1 MSSRT
6 IPAILFQEE
15 NKLLFTIFA
24 TFRQKQTQPLVRF
37 LLFIGLLAISSYLLK
52 TDPATNLWSLGYLW
66 QTTDHSLAFL
76 LPDSTTT
83 TPPTNHLNGLI
94 WQARTAAAHGDNWQ
108 AEQLLAPAIAQ
119 GNRDALRLQAEIL
132 NQQGD
137 YINAYKLWAQ
147 LEDID
152 ALLQA
157 GLKSSQT
164 GKLAEALTAYR
175 TAYLIAPE
183 RTVLPLAHFL
193 WSANEQADAAEQL
206 LADALRTYQVSR
218 YGYDWLRELGAV
230 YQSQKEWNKAA
241 TVYEQIIAAAPDR
254 IQERIALGWVYYKRG
269 DGAAI
274 ALAQFEQAIA
284 VAPQTGAGYYAIG
297 SLLTQEKRYAEAD
310 PWYQQAIE
318 RDPAQ
323 QSWYLGRAGA
333 LQQLGELSQALA
345 VYAIV
350 QQRFPGYAQGYYQA
364 AWAYRQAEDR
374 EQAVAAIGQ
383 ALQLMDGSDINQRQ
397 TQVSYYVRAGQ
408 IYEWAG
414 QLQKAVAAYERAE
427 QLDPLRQDIQDGLQ
441 RLR

>member
-1 MSSRT
+1 M
-6 IPAILFQEE
+6 
-15 NKLLFTIFA
+15 FTIFA
-24 TFRQKQTQPLVRF
+24 NFRQKQTQPLVRF
-37 LLFIGLLAISSYLLK
+37 LLFTGLLAISSYILK
-52 TDPATNLWSLGYLW
+52 TDPSTNLWSLGYLW

-76 LPDSTTT
+76 LPGSTTT
-83 TPPTNHLNGLI
+83 APPTNHLNGST
-94 WQARTAAAHGDNWQ
+94 WQARGALAHGDSWQ

-132 NQQGD
+132 KQQGD
-137 YINAYKLWAQ
+137 YVNAYKLWAH
-147 LEDID
+147 LEDVD

-164 GKLAEALTAYR
+164 GQLAEALAAYR
-175 TAYLIAPE
+175 TAYQIAPE

-193 WSANEQADAAEQL
+193 WSGNGEADRAEQL
-206 LADALRTYQVSR
+206 LADALGTYQGSR

-230 YQSQKEWNKAA
+230 YQSQKDWNKAA
-241 TVYEQIIAAAPDR
+241 TIYEQIIAAAPDR
-254 IQERIALGWVYYKRG
+254 MSERIALGWVYYARG
-269 DGAAI
+269 DGATA
-274 ALAQFEQAIA
+274 ALTQFEQTIA
-284 VAPQTGAGYYAIG
+284 VMPHAGVGYYAVG
-297 SLLTQEKRYAEAD
+297 SLLTQDKRYAEAD
-310 PWYQQAIE
+310 AWYVQALE
-318 RDPAQ
+318 RDPTQ

-333 LQQLGELSQALA
+333 LQQGGELSQAIT

-350 QQRFPGYAQGYYQA
+350 QQRFPDYAYGYYQA

-374 EQAVAAIGQ
+374 QQAVAAIEQ
-383 ALQLMDGSDINQRQ
+383 AIQLMDGTDGNQRQ